1 MMTAGR
7 LTVARRRSSGRRNAV
22 RVVYEALEGRRIP
35 GEFQILRVVFL
46 GEGLTYRTW
55 GVEVEWAERGER
67 QAYMGVVARIPHRDS
82 EKDQPERARR
92 EEGLLHHLA
101 TLDPPFEIPEPIGL
115 VENDVR
121 GRPRLAV
128 VQGWVEGM
136 PLDFKVAGI
145 NGDRPWEV
153 VARVATYCHQ
163 VDPEP
168 LAEILTGYPTR
179 RDHALASL
187 DAVAP
192 ASVAELAPLRIWGEA
207 HLPPATP
214 ARLLHGDLLG
224 QNLTRLSHHR
234 SAASAH
240 LPESAG
246 RVLAR
251 ALDVPQVRLR
261 ARACGSASI
270 SGHLHAL
277 ATIRGEKAELIHRL
291 FVDRPEGSVALP
303 LGVIDWEYAEV
314 GDPAFDLA
322 VATRGRRRPFAGGSL
337 RDLVD
342 AYNHLAPEPVQLHEV
357 RLHELCILARN
368 YRAARDED
376 NPSTAENEL
385 RHIHNLISKSG

>member
-1 MMTAGR
+1 
-7 LTVARRRSSGRRNAV
+7 
-22 RVVYEALEGRRIP
+22 VVYEALGGRGVP
-35 GEFQILRVVFL
+35 GELRVLRTVFL

-55 GVEVEWAERGER
+55 GVEVEWRERGER

-82 EKDQPERARR
+82 EEDQPERARR

-115 VENDVR
+115 VKSDVR

-145 NGDRPWEV
+145 DGDRPSDA
-153 VARVATYCHQ
+153 VARVAAFCHQ

-168 LAEILTGYPTR
+168 LVEILPGYPTR

-192 ASVAELAPLRIWGEA
+192 PLEPELAPLRAWGEA

-224 QNLTRLSHHR
+224 QNLL
-234 SAASAH
+234 
-240 LPESAG
+240 
-246 RVLAR
+246 
-251 ALDVPQVRLR
+251 Q
-261 ARACGSASI
+261 
-270 SGHLHAL
+270 
-277 ATIRGEKAELIHRL
+277 RL
-291 FVDRPEGSVALP
+291 FVDRPEGAIALP

-322 VATRGRRRPFAGGSL
+322 VATRGRRHPFADGGL
-337 RDLVD
+337 TALVD